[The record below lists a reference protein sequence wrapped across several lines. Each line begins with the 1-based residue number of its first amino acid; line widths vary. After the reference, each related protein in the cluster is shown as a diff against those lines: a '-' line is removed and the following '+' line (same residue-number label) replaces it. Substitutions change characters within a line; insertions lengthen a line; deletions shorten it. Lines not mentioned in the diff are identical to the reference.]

1 MFLVLMICLL
11 SGACSMHFKLECGIS
26 LCDLQQCR
34 QFCIRRQRVD
44 ADTSKELMST
54 PRSLPVVAGQAV
66 DLTIL
71 VDESDVAT
79 GFVVD
84 DSI

>member
-1 MFLVLMICLL
+1 M
-11 SGACSMHFKLECGIS
+11 
-26 LCDLQQCR
+26 
-34 QFCIRRQRVD
+34 
-44 ADTSKELMST
+44 
-54 PRSLPVVAGQAV
+54 PRGLPVVAGQAV

-79 GFVVD
+79 GYVVD

>member
-1 MFLVLMICLL
+1 MASIAVAGIVV
-11 SGACSMHFKLECGIS
+11 IS
-26 LCDLQQCR
+26 LCIR
-34 QFCIRRQRVD
+34 QFCIRRQLRQRVD
-44 ADTSKELMST
+44 ADASKELMST

>member
-1 MFLVLMICLL
+1 MASIAV
-11 SGACSMHFKLECGIS
+11 AGIVVFS
-26 LCDLQQCR
+26 LCIR
-34 QFCIRRQRVD
+34 QFCIQRQRAKDVD
-44 ADTSKELMST
+44 ASKELIST
-54 PRSLPVVAGQAV
+54 PRDLPVVAGQAV

>member
-1 MFLVLMICLL
+1 MASIAV
-11 SGACSMHFKLECGIS
+11 AGIVVFS
-26 LCDLQQCR
+26 LCIR
-34 QFCIRRQRVD
+34 QFCIRRQLQRSQRVD
-44 ADTSKELMST
+44 ADASKELMST
-54 PRSLPVVAGQAV
+54 PRGLPVVAGQAV

-71 VDESDVAT
+71 VDESDVVT